1 MKAVLRVFLGFLML
15 LSCHSVSLAQ
25 SERTNETSASSPLR
39 ARLAHGV
46 AEPAVDLNGYSV
58 NPTVRDELVQALD
71 QQMSKAGVPI
81 ATDGV
86 PVKVIFIEYKE
97 RSEVGRL
104 ILGGLGGRDHM
115 TVEVHV
121 GETVFLV
128 SHSGFTSMNTMD
140 AVAQRVGVDAGSRVA
155 KLAGKPVPK

>member
-1 MKAVLRVFLGFLML
+1 MLLAGLSAVSVASAQTERVKDTSTNLPLRV
-15 LSCHSVSLAQ
+15 Q
-25 SERTNETSASSPLR
+25 
-39 ARLAHGV
+39 LAHGV
-46 AEPAVDLNGYSV
+46 AEPAVELNGYAV
-58 NPTVRDELVQALD
+58 NPTVRDELVQAIEL
-71 QQMSKAGVPI
+71 QMSKAGVPI

-86 PVKVIFIEYKE
+86 PMKVIFIDYKE

-121 GETVFLV
+121 GETVFLI
-128 SHSGFTSMNTMD
+128 SHSGFASMNTMD
-140 AVAQRVGVDAGSRVA
+140 AVAQRVGADAGSRVA